1 MTKPSLVCV
10 PSIFMLNSFMIV
22 VGNSSRSWSSSM
34 GGSARTVHRSNK
46 INWASDNL
54 AVVSSEKGK
63 LLRKLYLNLKYLH
76 NVSSDWFH
84 SSKDIWQTYMYNCQI
99 TSFANQYGQVGTQNK
114 TYLPISPPP
123 QPTLQDVR
131 ITEYRCTIVLISM
144 FTILSF
150 FFWVMNIQRISIFTK
165 AKILFPKSKD
175 LYFLFFMIRIGK
187 TYLLHYN
194 FTSFPF
200 Q

>member
-10 PSIFMLNSFMIV
+10 PSIFILNSFMIV

-63 LLRKLYLNLKYLH
+63 FLRKLYLNLKFLH

-84 SSKDIWQTYMYNCQI
+84 SLKDIWQTYMYKCQI

-123 QPTLQDVR
+123 NQLCR
-131 ITEYRCTIVLISM
+131 MSE
-144 FTILSF
+144 
-150 FFWVMNIQRISIFTK
+150 
-165 AKILFPKSKD
+165 
-175 LYFLFFMIRIGK
+175 
-187 TYLLHYN
+187 
-194 FTSFPF
+194 
-200 Q
+200 

>member
-84 SSKDIWQTYMYNCQI
+84 SSKDIWQTYMYILCKPIWTGGKTKQNL
-99 TSFANQYGQVGTQNK
+99 SANI
-114 TYLPISPPP
+114 LP

-131 ITEYRCTIVLISM
+131 ITRYGTIVLISM

-150 FFWVMNIQRISIFTK
+150 LFLSNEYSEDQYIYQSKNIIPKEQRFIFSFFH
-165 AKILFPKSKD
+165 D
-175 LYFLFFMIRIGK
+175 
-187 TYLLHYN
+187 
-194 FTSFPF
+194 
-200 Q
+200 